1 MLCERKSSMTNLFH
15 GVHVRLA
22 APTPDDIPIVSD
34 WSNDAEFLRRLQFG
48 PARPLNQSEA
58 ADSYLGGGHGH
69 NHTHFRLRT
78 LADDRL
84 VGYVVLYDIY
94 WNLQTANVGIAIGN
108 PADRGKGYGRD
119 GMQLI
124 LRYAFNELNLHRVGL
139 TVLERNHAARKVY
152 ESIGFVIEGILRD
165 TDYRDGIRG
174 NDIQMSILA
183 HEWRARNP
191 Q

>member
-1 MLCERKSSMTNLFH
+1 MSNLFH
-15 GVHVRLA
+15 GTHVRLA
-22 APTPDDIPIVSD
+22 ATSPDDMPIVSG
-34 WSNDAEFLRRLQFG
+34 WSNDSEFLRRLQLA
-48 PARPLNQSEA
+48 PARPLSHQEA
-58 ADSYLGGGHGH
+58 AESYLGGGHGH

-78 LADDRL
+78 LVDDRL

-139 TVLERNHAARKVY
+139 TVLERNLAARRMY
-152 ESIGFVIEGILRD
+152 ESVGFVVEGILRD

-174 NDIQMSILA
+174 NDIQMSILSN
-183 HEWRARNP
+183 EWHARNP
-191 Q
+191 H

>member
-1 MLCERKSSMTNLFH
+1 MTNLFH
-15 GVHVRLA
+15 GTHVRLA
-22 APTPDDIPIVSD
+22 APTPDDIPIVAG

-48 PARPLNQSEA
+48 PARPLNHSEA

-94 WNLQTANVGIAIGN
+94 WNLQTANVGIAIGAI
-108 PADRGKGYGRD
+108 ADRGKGYGRD

-124 LRYAFNELNLHRVGL
+124 LRYAFNELNLHRIGL
-139 TVLERNHAARKVY
+139 TVLERNHAARHMY
-152 ESIGFVIEGILRD
+152 ESIGFVVEGVLRD
-165 TDYRDGIRG
+165 TDFRDGVRG

-183 HEWRARNP
+183 PEWRTRNP
-191 Q
+191 A

>member
-1 MLCERKSSMTNLFH
+1 MQNLFH
-15 GVHVRLA
+15 GTHVRLA
-22 APTPDDIPIVSD
+22 AATPDDLPIVAQ
-34 WSNDAEFLRRLQFG
+34 WSTDAEFLRRLQFT
-48 PARPLNQSEA
+48 PVRPFNQHDASE
-58 ADSYLGGGHGH
+58 SYLGGGHGH
-69 NHTHFRLRT
+69 THTHFRLRT

-94 WNLQTANVGIAIGN
+94 WNLQTANVGIAIGD
-108 PADRGKGYGRD
+108 PAHRGKGYGRD

-139 TVLERNHAARKVY
+139 TVLERNHAARHVY
-152 ESIGFVIEGILRD
+152 ESVGFVVEGILRD

-174 NDIQMSILA
+174 NDVQMSILA

-191 Q
+191 